1 MNIVGSKADLSAQ
14 SGTSSEYILDE
25 LTDPK
30 CFFSLQYEINKLARQ
45 RGLDIYFNG
54 TREVPKPS
62 QAVSEPM
69 FFKNWLDKERKAKV
83 DLLKNRWQMLTEH
96 DPCLAESLKTQND
109 PSDLNPVPQGKLK
122 SSLEA
127 AAWRNRTVV
136 SKAAI
141 KQYIGFAT
149 GGQTIEGPDH
159 LDSKTVVQENLAT
172 CYISVYSDGLT
183 DAELAAAQA
192 ARPLDS
198 MTKDLLIS
206 QEAENCTDISRFVA
220 GDSLEI
226 VKSKITDLQAAEK
239 AYHEG
244 ASRAHLS
251 HTGST
256 DLQGKI
262 EEFVNKHLPIAQS
275 LCPHLIVSKD
285 WSELWDVIQISFINK
300 QKHHHNPLE
309 DAKRLPMF
317 DPNLH
322 NVASFRKNFGAYL
335 AEKQCMSQETHVGT
349 RTLGKLDYLMA
360 TTDCFLTD
368 IAWLAKYPAPQG
380 ANKETKDATVRS
392 LMQAALINNGGLSN
406 RMLIELRSNS
416 DASPASL
423 FVAIEQEETLL
434 KPKLQSLSTTRV
446 NSVQHSSINDTA
458 NPSCAI
464 HGTGHSSDQCKL
476 LLSGKVVLDQAL
488 QKYVY
493 TDTRDEFKLRAA
505 TDQGPASKKQKTDNK
520 SKEKTKEKN
529 KSKNNKQTLQAS
541 KDKKKKTEKDTKKKN
556 VKFSTAL
563 ADLKTTIVSVITQSH
578 TPSSSSSSATSAIP
592 VAPSQDAALAM
603 LLDKKFADFGK
614 ALGIEP

>member
-1 MNIVGSKADLSAQ
+1 MNLISSKSVSSVSSMNIPMDSLS
-14 SGTSSEYILDE
+14 EM
-25 LTDPK
+25 TDPNS
-30 CFFSLQYEINKLARQ
+30 FFAIQFAIDKLAREA
-45 RGLDIYFNG
+45 GIDVYFYG

-69 FFKNWLDKERKAKV
+69 FFKNWLEKERYAKLE
-83 DLLKNRWQMLTEH
+83 LLKTRWNMLTEH

-109 PSDLNPVPQGKLK
+109 PLDPNPFPQGKPK
-122 SSLEA
+122 SSQEA
-127 AAWRNRTVV
+127 ANWRQRVVV
-136 SKAAI
+136 SKSAI

-159 LDSKTVVQENLAT
+159 LDSRLVVQENLAA

-183 DAELAAAQA
+183 DAEQTAAQA

-198 MTKDLLIS
+198 MSKDLLIS
-206 QEAENCTDISRFVA
+206 LEAENCTDIPRYVA
-220 GDSLEI
+220 GDTLEI

-256 DLQGKI
+256 DLHGKI
-262 EEFVNKHLPIAQS
+262 EKFVNNHLPISQS
-275 LCPHLIVSKD
+275 LCPQHIVSKD
-285 WSELWDVIQISFINK
+285 WSELWDVIQIDFINK
-300 QKHHHNPLE
+300 LRHHHNPLE
-309 DAKRLPMF
+309 DAKRLPIF
-317 DPNLH
+317 DPNSH
-322 NVASFRKNFGAYL
+322 NVASFKKELGAYL
-335 AEKQCMSQETHVGT
+335 AEMQCMSQETHVRT
-349 RTLGKLDYLMA
+349 RALGKLDYLTA
-360 TTDCFLTD
+360 TSDCFLTD
-368 IAWLAKYPAPQG
+368 TAWLEKYPPPQG

-392 LMQAALINNGGLSN
+392 LMQASLIKSDVLSN

-423 FVAIEQEETLL
+423 FAAIEQEETLL
-434 KPKLQSLSTTRV
+434 KPKLQSLSATRV
-446 NSVQHSSINDTA
+446 NSAQHTSINDTA

-476 LLSGKVVLDQAL
+476 LLSGKVVLDQAS

-541 KDKKKKTEKDTKKKN
+541 KDKKKKAEKDTKKKN
-556 VKFSTAL
+556 NKFSTAL
-563 ADLKTTIVSVITQSH
+563 ADLKTTIVSVITQNH
-578 TPSSSSSSATSAIP
+578 TSSSSSSATSAVP
-592 VAPSQDAALAM
+592 GAPSQDAALAT
-603 LLDKKFADFGK
+603 LLDKKFADLSK